1 MNAYVT
7 PSNDINS
14 THVTPAH
21 VTPAY
26 VTPAHVTPAHV
37 TSAYVTPA
45 HVTSAHVTS
54 AYVTPAHVTPA
65 YVTPAHVTP
74 AHVTSA
80 HVTPAHVTPAH
91 VTSAHVTPAHV
102 TSAHITPAHLSHAHS
117 TTWSGSRPTNAS
129 NSTYRHRTPL
139 RSVAGGSYP
148 NVGSGSSTSKG
159 GGASGGSG
167 YGERLVRVVP
177 ESALSSAQW
186 ATRSDSFSKK
196 SGGHHTLS
204 SLHTSAS
211 TPSFLQL
218 KSHNQLSSTLSS
230 GSSASVTGTNRSSSA
245 LVNLKGLGASSAS
258 FINNCI
264 TPVNH
269 QGERGLTAAHTPS
282 LLPTFAS
289 KHTPSPTLDT
299 FSSDSRH
306 MPPVSSATTNNCA
319 NLPSHDLTSDDPE
332 LGGQSVD
339 EAVSQVIMSLSWSQ
353 GKLGAAFYNITTSQ
367 VYVVEDKVE
376 AAPDFWV
383 LRTLFREQLPR
394 MVVVGGRQDHRLFTV
409 LRELCGIPHT
419 PLVNTDTPQD
429 GREGDDG
436 KGGRRREARSP
447 SMSLSS
453 SSSCTIRILPMA
465 DFKYELC
472 VRRVLSL
479 ALPGEPEEMTEEERE
494 LYMRGKVNTDLIS
507 MTRALGAML
516 RFLDKHGIELVGA
529 MEITSVLGLHIY
541 IMEEI
546 AQLDEATASALR
558 LFSEDQHPAA
568 FKSGKSSASKEG
580 LSVYA
585 LLSRTACPMA
595 SHTLRR
601 LLLRPV
607 VDMEVLHAR
616 YAAVGWGVNPA
627 NLETLRQLH
636 SCLRHITNVTHT
648 VGRLQRGQLS
658 VRDWKVLYKSLFNAI
673 LVGEICQGQ
682 DQSIPIF
689 KQTGEGVT
697 EGLYRATFLIQR
709 IMDMDQSERE
719 ARFVVKPGVDS
730 ELDDKKRRFSGLGE
744 VMRRV
749 AVLELSHLP
758 EEVETCCIIYLPHVG
773 YLLAFPPPPV
783 PPSQTSPETQD
794 EPAHYQL
801 PGLEFMFE
809 TADMAFYKSQ
819 TCCELDQELG
829 DIQVE
834 IANHETRIM
843 MRLVDVLL
851 QQTQPFLTLITHILM
866 LDCLLSFS
874 VVARECGWVQPELTR
889 SPVLEVRDGRHPL
902 YELCTPTFVS
912 NPIVSGGSHPSI
924 TLITG
929 PNASGKTVYLKQVG
943 VLVVLAQIG
952 SWVPASYARLR
963 PVDAIIAV
971 TQTTP
976 SVTSHL
982 STFMLDLTRMCT
994 AVSGA
999 TRHSLVIID
1008 EFGASTYENDGAAL
1022 LTACLDHWGAMVRGN
1037 RELEGMREIQ
1047 EQAMSRRLGID
1058 HSDSMHEDIDSEICS
1073 QPETEED
1080 SMHNRR
1086 KKHRSRRE
1094 EKRNQPHLHAKER
1107 DERETLDPE
1116 IEGDSSRQ
1124 QNSNRQERTGEA
1136 EGTERRDIHEQ
1147 REPQA
1152 GSSSGDRRKKKEEA
1166 KEAGRAPHVFVST
1179 HLLQVFDHLLYPD
1192 TVRCLV
1198 LEGVVEDEGGQV
1210 VPLYQ
1215 VAEGRATAS
1224 YATAVAALAGVPQHV
1239 VTRASQV
1246 CECIRTGQLPPRW
1259 SLLED
1264 EGETRKCRAVVSIL
1278 LSHLSSQQPLLTI
1291 LQEIKKYSASSTPL
1305 LSPDQYS
1312 SPLFRRKERMDVD
1325 DERVN
1330 ELNEERLEKLLQQVE
1345 GDSDISRTFQYIFQD
1360 ILQDTAGE
1368 QLQEDGALQQ
1378 RLCEISQSDFST
1390 EGNPTNVHQYNGT
1403 TEDIPLMSPR
1413 ICEEP
1418 TQEFIDV
1425 PQLMVINASQPMNI
1439 VQDKSINSSQNPYIP
1454 QTMSHASEDVPQN
1467 VCHNTLPADNAKRSL
1482 KINVVEGRPSVT
1494 QITDSSD
1501 NDQHSN
1507 EVLHLPAD
1515 ESRLKGGVDIHHRIV
1530 QLSHPNITQQH
1541 RSDNLLQE
1549 PDTLLCTQTPQEQ
1562 EVLPISH
1569 ENKNFSP
1576 DLEGSV
1582 GSHVSAVPLAF
1593 SSAVLVNPAPPVESP
1608 PMTAPKF
1615 SPLHSIPPKSLLT
1628 ASPKDYHPQ
1637 TTSSI
1642 LTTPVDSI
1650 FPTASTSLSAII
1662 PDIKI
1667 VKVKS
1672 KRKKDHILRAAAKVF
1687 KAFGEPQRKEKPM
1700 SLVPYSPTSSI
1711 TSSPPISLP
1720 VHKIAAK
1727 NDYDTM
1733 QKLNVFDKYN
1743 QRMTVSQNYEEN
1755 DKDGC
1760 QNCDYKKADL
1770 GKDSFSCNQ
1779 EKREEEPQLSQK
1791 QSKVRSE
1798 DQNSNI
1804 FASQTSNLR
1813 LRLDSYDDLEECI
1826 SLSHGLDDSHSKDS
1840 KENSSNSSDDELK
1853 HSSLESSCVSDKS
1866 VLSCVSE
1873 KSAHLVRQYAR
1884 RFRAQSSLSREHV
1897 PVKLPK

>member
-1 MNAYVT
+1 MPLLPMPGPPIAVSHLKRPPIAVSHLKHPPIAGFISSKTPRVAAAEMYTNTDAQFTPAYNRPIMNAYVT
-7 PSNDINS
+7 PLNDINL
-14 THVTPAH
+14 P
-21 VTPAY
+21 
-26 VTPAHVTPAHV
+26 HVTPAHV

-45 HVTSAHVTS
+45 H
-54 AYVTPAHVTPA
+54 
-65 YVTPAHVTP
+65 
-74 AHVTSA
+74 
-80 HVTPAHVTPAH
+80 
-91 VTSAHVTPAHV
+91 
-102 TSAHITPAHLSHAHS
+102 LSHAHS
-117 TTWSGSRPTNAS
+117 TTSSGSRPTNAS
-129 NSTYRHRTPL
+129 DLTHRHRTPL
-139 RSVAGGSYP
+139 RSVPGRSYP
-148 NVGSGSSTSKG
+148 NVGSGSSISMG
-159 GGASGGSG
+159 GGTSGGSG

-186 ATRSDSFSKK
+186 ASRSDSFSKK

-211 TPSFLQL
+211 TPSFLHP
-218 KSHNQLSSTLSS
+218 KSHNQLSSAQSS
-230 GSSASVTGTNRSSSA
+230 SSSASG
-245 LVNLKGLGASSAS
+245 KGLGASSAS
-258 FINNCI
+258 FISNCI

-269 QGERGLTAAHTPS
+269 QGGRGLTAARTPS
-282 LLPTFAS
+282 LLPAFGS

-306 MPPVSSATTNNCA
+306 MPPVTSATTNNCA
-319 NLPSHDLTSDDPE
+319 NLPSHDLTSDDLE

-339 EAVSQVIMSLSWSQ
+339 EATSLVIMSLSWSQ

-394 MVVVGGRQDHRLFTV
+394 MVVVGGRQDHRLFAV
-409 LRELCGIPHT
+409 LRELCGIPAT
-419 PLVNTDTPQD
+419 PLVNTDTPQN

-436 KGGRRREARSP
+436 KGRGNREARSP

-529 MEITSVLGLHIY
+529 METTSVLGLHIY

-607 VDMEVLHAR
+607 VDMEVLRAR

-902 YELCTPTFVS
+902 HELCTPTFVS

-976 SVTSHL
+976 SVTSHV

-1037 RELEGMREIQ
+1037 RELEGMREIHD
-1047 EQAMSRRLGID
+1047 QAMNRRLCMD
-1058 HSDSMHEDIDSEICS
+1058 QSDSTHEDIDSEICS

-1086 KKHRSRRE
+1086 KKQRSWRE
-1094 EKRNQPHLHAKER
+1094 GKRNLPHLNAKER
-1107 DERETLDPE
+1107 NERDTLDPE
-1116 IEGDSSRQ
+1116 IEGDTSRQ
-1124 QNSNRQERTGEA
+1124 QNSNRQERTGEV
-1136 EGTERRDIHEQ
+1136 EGTERRDKHEQ
-1147 REPQA
+1147 REQQA
-1152 GSSSGDRRKKKEEA
+1152 GSWSGDRRKKKDEA

-1305 LSPDQYS
+1305 FSPDQYS
-1312 SPLFRRKERMDVD
+1312 SPLFGRKERMDVV
-1325 DERVN
+1325 DERVY

-1378 RLCEISQSDFST
+1378 RLSEIPQSDVST
-1390 EGNPTNVHQYNGT
+1390 EGNPTDVHQYNGT
-1403 TEDIPLMSPR
+1403 TEHISLMSPR

-1439 VQDKSINSSQNPYIP
+1439 VQDKSINSSLNPYIP
-1454 QTMSHASEDVPQN
+1454 QTMSHASENVSQN
-1467 VCHNTLPADNAKRSL
+1467 ICHDAIPADVKRSL

-1507 EVLHLPAD
+1507 EVLHLHSD
-1515 ESRLKGGVDIHHRIV
+1515 ESQLKGGVDVHHRIV

-1541 RSDNLLQE
+1541 RSENLLQE
-1549 PDTLLCTQTPQEQ
+1549 PDTLLCTQTPQQEQ
-1562 EVLPISH
+1562 EVLSNSH
-1569 ENKNFSP
+1569 ENKNLSL

-1582 GSHVSAVPLAF
+1582 GSRVSAVPVAF
-1593 SSAVLVNPAPPVESP
+1593 SSAVLINPAPPVESP
-1608 PMTAPKF
+1608 PTTAPKF
-1615 SPLHSIPPKSLLT
+1615 SPLRSIPPKSLLT
-1628 ASPKDYHPQ
+1628 ASPKNYHPQ

-1650 FPTASTSLSAII
+1650 FPIASTSLSAII

-1687 KAFGEPQRKEKPM
+1687 KAFGEPPRKEKPM

-1711 TSSPPISLP
+1711 TTSPPISLP
-1720 VHKIAAK
+1720 VRKMEAK
-1727 NDYDTM
+1727 NDYETV
-1733 QKLNVFDKYN
+1733 QKLNVFDKYI
-1743 QRMTVSQNYEEN
+1743 QRMTVSQN

-1760 QNCDYKKADL
+1760 QKCDYKKADL

-1791 QSKVRSE
+1791 QRKVRSV
-1798 DQNSNI
+1798 DKNSKI
-1804 FASQTSNLR
+1804 FASQASNLR
-1813 LRLDSYDDLEECI
+1813 LRLDSSDNSEECI

-1840 KENSSNSSDDELK
+1840 KEYTSNSSDDELK

-1873 KSAHLVRQYAR
+1873 KSSHLVRQYAR
-1884 RFRAQSSLSREHV
+1884 RFMAQSSLSREYV